1 MRGTLEKFLIAGI
14 ELAFFQAD
22 LLTKLCGIPW
32 FSVVREHFK
41 PKLSKCRIKTVSFRS
56 TSMHLMAFKSSC
68 NRNHKLLKESI
79 LVFIGK

>member
-22 LLTKLCGIPW
+22 LFTKFCGVPWLCVI
-32 FSVVREHFK
+32 REHFQS
-41 PKLSKCRIKTVSFRS
+41 KLSKSRIKTVSFRS
-56 TSMHLMAFKSSC
+56 TSMYLMAFKSPC